1 MDKAVI
7 RTEEI
12 YDAATDDE
20 SFDRLAATLA
30 DAVGARSGVL
40 HWGRTPQ
47 HVAEISYSG
56 YFSDAQMA
64 LYDEEFQ
71 GDDIWGVAIGRE
83 SCREKVCQE
92 VSISVVAVSFKKK
105 NIQIAKYIKYK

>member
-71 GDDIWGVAIGRE
+71 GDDIWGVALDRAEAINRVWNVE
-83 SCREKVCQE
+83 ALVPIRAYEDSRLYKDRT
-92 VSISVVAVSFKKK
+92 SVV
-105 NIQIAKYIKYK
+105 